1 MESLTPTLT
10 AQELERQKAQSG
22 VLKVLEKCMDRVH
35 FELQGQHQ
43 KGSHYPLAVFTKNTG
58 WRSPEKHK
66 QRMAKRYDGSRAPQ
80 KSKEGCS
87 RGDLASWQEGCS
99 RGDLASWQN
108 HQWESRFWKE
118 SQSASTVWQEP
129 WWGYPD
135 SRWRVAASGWW
146 V

>member
-1 MESLTPTLT
+1 
-10 AQELERQKAQSG
+10 
-22 VLKVLEKCMDRVH
+22 MDRVH
-35 FELQGQHQ
+35 FGLQGQHQ
-43 KGSHYPLAVFTKNTG
+43 EGSHYPLAVFTKNTG

-80 KSKEGCS
+80 KPK
-87 RGDLASWQEGCS
+87 EGCS

-129 WWGYPD
+129 WWVYPD
-135 SRWRVAASGWW
+135 SRWHVADGGRWK
-146 V
+146 